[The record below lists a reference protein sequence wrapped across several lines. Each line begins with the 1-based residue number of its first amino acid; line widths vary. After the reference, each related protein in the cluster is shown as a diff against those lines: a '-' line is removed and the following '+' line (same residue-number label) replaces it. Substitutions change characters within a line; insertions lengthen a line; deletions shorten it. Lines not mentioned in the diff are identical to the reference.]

1 LIFNNLRVIIVL
13 ESEGKEMP
21 EITRFYGIIIKIFLT
36 REHNPPHFHAIYGEY
51 NGSFDIQTLE
61 MIEGDLPSKAQQM
74 IKEWAKEYRADIMK
88 MWDTKTIK
96 KLPPLE

>member
-1 LIFNNLRVIIVL
+1 
-13 ESEGKEMP
+13 MP

-36 REHNPPHFHAIYGEY
+36 REHNPQHFHAVYGEN
-51 NGSFDIQTLE
+51 NGSFDIETLE
-61 MIEGDLPSKAQQM
+61 MLEGDLPNKAQNL
-74 IKEWAKEYRADIMK
+74 IREWAEQYKDDIMK